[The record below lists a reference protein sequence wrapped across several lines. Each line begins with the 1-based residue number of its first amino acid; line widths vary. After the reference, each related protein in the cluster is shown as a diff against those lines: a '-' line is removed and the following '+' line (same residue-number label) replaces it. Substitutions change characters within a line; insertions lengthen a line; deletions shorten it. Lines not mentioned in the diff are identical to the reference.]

1 MLKFEKVSIQ
11 NFMSIGEAEVDLSKG
26 GFTLISA
33 ENHRVED
40 AAKSNGSGKSSI
52 GESIV
57 WALTGETIRGHKEVV
72 NRYTIGDCLV
82 SVFFSF
88 KDHQWVVKRGMDR
101 SKGKTLE
108 IIKDGHTLPS
118 KGYRDAQDVF
128 LRELPEITFKF
139 LNSVVILGQ
148 GLPGRFTNN
157 SPAGRKAVLEEL
169 TNADYMIEQVKEGI
183 ATRQTFLSTG
193 LRVAED
199 GRLTSQTQ
207 KRTLSEAIEGYQK
220 DLASY
225 STFDEEAEKKAL
237 EELAEEGKS
246 LKRDFDEAKAEADF
260 LKEKK
265 TEVALKISETRS
277 KYEKKIEGIR
287 TEAELKKKEL
297 QAEVDSYISSESS
310 KVREAHVANI
320 SELKE
325 FYSKAKL
332 EVTTEKQNRLMEI
345 AQLIPDYK
353 NRVSTANALLTQEIC
368 PTCGQ
373 RMPGLS
379 DSDLEKAREE
389 VEVAGKTLNNLYEE
403 KNDVEREI
411 SDLSKEIDS
420 KLQSEIHD
428 SKVKTEKLF
437 EQIQGVADRMKAD
450 NEKVIQEI
458 LSGISGVQEAM
469 ERDLVSLN
477 EEGRII
483 NEKHLVKCSVAAT
496 REQNLE
502 DARKRYSQKRDF
514 IIEVKNR
521 IDYITERLNESQAK
535 LSEVEQAIQ
544 DYSAKV
550 DEYTSRL
557 DIVKKMA
564 TFASRDFRG
573 ILLEEVIHRLDTI
586 FKGYSQKVYGN
597 ELANFYQ
604 DGNAIVVEF
613 DGKEYESLSGGEQQK
628 INVLLQLSL
637 RDLIIELTGVTGSFI
652 LLDEVFDGLDYQGC
666 EKMINLFQTLDT
678 SVWVIT
684 HHEESLMIPYDYEL
698 RVVKEP
704 DGVARVEIA

>member
-183 ATRQTFLSTG
+183 ANRQAFLSNG

-207 KRTLSEAIEGYQK
+207 KRTLGEAIEGYQK
-220 DLASY
+220 DLISY
-225 STFDEEAEKKAL
+225 SSFNEEEENKVL
-237 EELAEEGKS
+237 ENLAKEGKEI
-246 LKRDFDEAKAEADF
+246 KQQVEEVKQRADL
-260 LKEKK
+260 LKEKRAD
-265 TEVALKISETRS
+265 VALRISETKGKFER
-277 KYEKKIEGIR
+277 KIDEIKSQ
-287 TEAELKKKEL
+287 AELKKKEL
-297 QAEVDSYISSESS
+297 KAEVEAYVSGEAS
-310 KVREAHVANI
+310 KLREGKTKKV

-325 FYSKAKL
+325 TYSQEKLKA
-332 EVTTEKQNRLMEI
+332 TTEKQNRLMEI
-345 AQLIPDYK
+345 AQLIPEYK
-353 NRVSTANALLTQEIC
+353 GRVEKAKALLTQEIC

-379 DSDLEKAREE
+379 DSDIQKAKEE
-389 VEVAGKTLNNLYEE
+389 VELAGKTLANLNEE
-403 KNDVEREI
+403 KLQREREI
-411 SDLSKEIDS
+411 RELSYEIDQKLKKEIEEVEA
-420 KLQSEIHD
+420 KSEH
-428 SKVKTEKLF
+428 LF
-437 EQIQGVADRMKAD
+437 EQVKGIAKVKEANGQVAID
-450 NEKVIQEI
+450 EI
-458 LSGISGVQEAM
+458 LAGIPKVQEDLEKA
-469 ERDLVSLN
+469 LVSLRA
-477 EEGRII
+477 EEEVLK
-483 NEKHLVKCSVAAT
+483 EKHLVECSVAVT
-496 REQNLE
+496 MEEKLE

-521 IDYITERLNESQAK
+521 LDYINTRLEESQKK
-535 LSEVEQAIQ
+535 LCEVERAIQ

-557 DIVKKMA
+557 DIVKKMS

-586 FKGYSQKVYGN
+586 FKGYSKKVYGN

-684 HHEESLMIPYDYEL
+684 HHEESLMIPYDYHL
-698 RVVKEP
+698 MVYKGP
-704 DGVARVEIA
+704 DGVSEVIPQ